1 MPRLILITHLI
12 LLSSLAAWGASYYV
26 SPAGNDASAGT
37 QDKPFATI
45 QFAVNHLN
53 PGDILYVRGGS
64 YRETVAVR
72 QSGNAGAPITIQ
84 AYPGECPIL
93 LGSRP
98 VSGPWT
104 PHKGF
109 IYKAS
114 WPTQPLQVF
123 TDGHLLNE
131 ARWPATAIEDF
142 PNMTYAVAD
151 AGSQDYI
158 SYSALP
164 AADLTGAWVH
174 IMAGEAWVAYSRQV
188 TSHDRVSG
196 KLAFSQPINQ
206 MVELIPHRGSHFYVF
221 GKLEL
226 LTSPGEWWWDPAA
239 QMLYVWAPGGG
250 SPEGR
255 VEAGTAPAVLDLS
268 GRSYVTVKGLLARG
282 GWFNLQD
289 CTSCT
294 VKDCHLRAPNW
305 IRTVD
310 GYNVWP
316 QYMGGI
322 DVSGTGNLI
331 EGGSV
336 RLAGRS
342 CVHVAG
348 TGNTVRQMTL
358 EDCGLNWAAEAA
370 IMLNESDQS
379 LIERNTIRRTALAGI
394 VMGPRSRVLSN
405 LVENVCLFAEDCGNL
420 NVWSMDGKGAEVAYN
435 ILRGNRVRWGA
446 AIYLDAGSKN
456 FNLHD
461 NLAEGIL
468 WSGANI
474 TGVNTIENNTFA
486 DVQHQGINYVPP
498 SDAIGADWSAGRAAH
513 NVLGQPFPFTVTLS
527 QPLSLIADY
536 AYYFAYTTLKP
547 GPRRVEIDW
556 AQLGQPAWSQQPVP
570 MDLSQV
576 DSIAFS
582 LDAPAAPFSF
592 DIANLRFL
600 PAAGSSDTGAEPVS
614 GLTWTTRCE
623 NGASCALSQKSPG
636 VWSISGSTPFGGTNS
651 LVAGLPA
658 GSKDLRR
665 YRGLAFDLAGTAS
678 RSYGLQGFQ
687 DVDNGPDPAP
697 GRGATLPAAVG
708 ADPAGAWPVCAS
720 TEASV
725 AHGSVVNAASFQP
738 AVAPGCLAS
747 LFGDG
752 LADGAYTDIFNL
764 AQNTF
769 PAVVA
774 GTTVLVNGVPAPLTY
789 VSPRQINF
797 QTPWTTPVGPATV
810 QVARY
815 GFATTGEAVAI
826 PAISPSTF
834 TVNGAAIV
842 NCAGGAVTSGAA
854 CTIWGNGFGPKN
866 GAVRDGVPASP
877 APFLLSDLETAGTCS
892 LTIGGKTAQVAYC
905 GAAPGQIIDQLNFIY
920 PSGVP
925 AGSSTVDAV
934 LTIGSVSG
942 SFKVPAPRGN

>member
-1 MPRLILITHLI
+1 MPRPI
-12 LLSSLAAWGASYYV
+12 LLTHSILFSSLAAWGASYYV
-26 SPAGNDASAGT
+26 SPSGNDTYAGT
-37 QDKPFATI
+37 QDQPFATI
-45 QFAVNHLN
+45 QFAVDHLN
-53 PGDILYVRGGS
+53 PGDVLYVRGGS
-64 YRETVAVR
+64 YNETVTVR
-72 QSGNAGAPITIQ
+72 QSGNASAPITIQ
-84 AYPGECPIL
+84 AYTGECPIL

-98 VSGPWT
+98 VPGPWT
-104 PHKGF
+104 IHQGS

-131 ARWPATAIEDF
+131 ARWPATAMEDF

-164 AADLTGAWVH
+164 AADLTGTWVH
-174 IMAGEAWVAYSRQV
+174 IMAGQAWVGYSRQV

-196 KLAFSQPINQ
+196 KLAFSPPINQ
-206 MVELIPHRGSHFYVF
+206 MTELIPRRGSHFYAF

-226 LTSPGEWWWDPAA
+226 LNSPGEWWWDPAA

-250 SPEGR
+250 SPAGR
-255 VEAGTAPAVLDLS
+255 IEAGTAPAVLDLS
-268 GRSYVTVKGLLARG
+268 GRSYVTVQGLLARG
-282 GWFNLQD
+282 GWFNLQN

-305 IRTVD
+305 ARTVD
-310 GYNVWP
+310 GYSLWP
-316 QYMGGI
+316 QHMGGI

-348 TGNTVRQMTL
+348 TGNAVRQMTL
-358 EDCGLNWAAEAA
+358 EDCGLNWANEAG

-379 LIERNTIRRTALAGI
+379 LIERNTVRRTALAGI
-394 VMGPRSRVLSN
+394 VMGPRSRVLTN

-420 NVWSMDGKGAEVAYN
+420 NVWQMDGKGAEVAYN
-435 ILRGNRVRWGA
+435 ILRGNNVRWGA
-446 AIYLDAGSKN
+446 AIYLDAGSPN
-456 FNLHD
+456 FYLHD

-474 TGVNTIENNTFA
+474 TATDTIENNTFA
-486 DVQHQGINYVPP
+486 DVQHQAINFVPP
-498 SDAIGADWSAGRAAH
+498 SNAIGADWSAGRAAH
-513 NVLGQPFPFTVTLS
+513 NVTGQPFPLTVTLY
-527 QPLSLIADY
+527 QPVSLIPDY

-556 AQLGQPAWSQQPVP
+556 SQLGQGAWSQQPVP

-576 DSIAFS
+576 DSVVFA
-582 LDAPAAPFSF
+582 LDPPVAPFSF
-592 DIANLRFL
+592 DIASLRLL
-600 PAAGSSDTGAEPVS
+600 PAAGSGDSGAVPVS
-614 GLTWTTRCE
+614 GATWTITCQ
-623 NGASCALSQKSPG
+623 NGATCALSQKSPG
-636 VWSISGSTPFGGTNS
+636 VWTISGSTPFNGTNA
-651 LVAGLPA
+651 LFAALPA
-658 GSKDLRR
+658 GSKDLRQ
-665 YRGLAFDLAGTAS
+665 YRGLAFDLSGTAS
-678 RSYGLQGFQ
+678 RSYDLQGYQ

-725 AHGSVVNAASFQP
+725 THGSVVNAASFQP
-738 AVAPGCLAS
+738 AVAQGCLTS
-747 LFGDG
+747 LFGSG
-752 LADGAYTDIFNL
+752 LADGVYGSTFDL
-764 AQNTF
+764 ARGTF
-769 PAVVA
+769 PSVMA
-774 GTTVLVNGVPAPLTY
+774 GTTVLVNGIPAPLIY
-789 VSPRQINF
+789 VSPTQINF
-797 QTPWTTPVGPATV
+797 QAPWATPVGPAGV

-815 GFATTGEAVAI
+815 GFATGSEAVTF
-826 PAISPSTF
+826 PAAAPSAF
-834 TVNGAAIV
+834 AVNGTAIV
-842 NCAGGAVTSGAA
+842 NCAGGTVTAGAT

-877 APFLLSDLETAGTCS
+877 APFLLSDLETIGICS
-892 LTIGGKTAQVAYC
+892 LTIGGKTAQVTYC
-905 GAAPGQIIDQLNFIY
+905 GAAPGQITDQLNFIY
-920 PSGVP
+920 PPGVP

-942 SFKVPAPRGN
+942 SFKMPAPAQ

>member
-1 MPRLILITHLI
+1 MTSLMKRFF
-12 LLSSLAAWGASYYV
+12 LLSLFSSFGVWGASYYV
-26 SPAGNDASAGT
+26 SPAGSDGSAGT
-37 QDKPFATI
+37 ADQPFATI
-45 QFAVNHLN
+45 QFAVDHLS
-53 PGDILYVRGGS
+53 PGDVLYVRGGN
-64 YRETVAVR
+64 YRETVTVR
-72 QSGNAGAPITIQ
+72 QSGNAAAPITIQ
-84 AYPGECPIL
+84 AYPGECPML

-98 VSGPWT
+98 VPGPWT
-104 PHKGF
+104 LHKGS

-123 TDGHLLNE
+123 ADGHLLNE

-142 PNMTYAVAD
+142 PNTTYVAAD

-164 AADLTGAWVH
+164 AVDLTGAWVH
-174 IMAGEAWVAYSRQV
+174 IMAGQAWVVYSRQV
-188 TSHDRVSG
+188 TSHDRASG
-196 KLAFSQPINQ
+196 KLAFSPPINA
-206 MVELIPHRGSHFYVF
+206 MTELIPQRGSHFYAF

-226 LTSPGEWWWDPAA
+226 LSSPGQWWWDPAA
-239 QMLYVWAPGGG
+239 QMLYVWAPAGG

-255 VEAGTAPAVLDLS
+255 IEAGTAPAVLDLS

-282 GWFNLQD
+282 GWFNLQNS
-289 CTSCT
+289 TSCT

-305 IRTVD
+305 MRTVD

-316 QYMGGI
+316 QHMGGI
-322 DVSGTGNLI
+322 EVSGTGNLI

-358 EDCGLNWAAEAA
+358 EDCAVTWANEAA
-370 IMLNESDQS
+370 IMLSESDQS
-379 LIERNTIRRTALAGI
+379 LIERNTVRRTALAGI
-394 VMGPRSRVLSN
+394 VLGPRSRVLSN

-420 NVWSMDGKGAEVAYN
+420 NTWSMDGKGAEVAYN
-435 ILRGNRVRWGA
+435 ILRGNKTRWGA
-446 AIYLDAGSKN
+446 AIYLDAGSPN
-456 FNLHD
+456 FYLHD

-474 TGVNTIENNTFA
+474 TAINTIEHNTFA

-498 SDAIGADWSAGRAAH
+498 SNAIGADWSAGRAAH
-513 NVLGQPFPFTVTLS
+513 NVLGQPFPFTVTLG
-527 QPLSLIADY
+527 QPVSLIADY
-536 AYYFAYTTLKP
+536 ASYFAYTTLKP

-576 DSIAFS
+576 DSVTFG
-582 LDAPAAPFSF
+582 LDAPATPFSF
-592 DIANLRFL
+592 DIGNLRLL
-600 PAAGSSDTGAEPVS
+600 PAAGSGDTGAEPVS
-614 GLTWTTRCE
+614 GLTWSIRCE
-623 NGASCALSQKSPG
+623 NGAACALSQKSPG
-636 VWSISGSTPFGGTNS
+636 VWSISGSTPFGGSNALIAS
-651 LVAGLPA
+651 LPA

-678 RSYGLQGFQ
+678 RSYDLQGYQ
-687 DVDNGPDPAP
+687 DVDNGPDPAS

-708 ADPAGAWPVCAS
+708 ADSAGAWPVCAS
-720 TEASV
+720 TEAAV

-747 LFGDG
+747 VFGDG
-752 LADGAYTDIFNL
+752 LADSTYTDLFDL
-764 AQNTF
+764 ARNAF

-774 GTTVLVNGVPAPLTY
+774 GTTVMVNGTPAPLTY

-797 QTPWTTPVGPATV
+797 QAPWTTTAGPAGV
-810 QVARY
+810 QVTRY
-815 GFATTGEAVAI
+815 GFATTSEAVTI
-826 PAISPSTF
+826 PAAAPSAF
-834 TVNGAAIV
+834 TVNGTAIV
-842 NCAGGAVTSGAA
+842 NCVGGVATAGAA
-854 CTIWGNGFGPKN
+854 CTLWGNGFGPKN
-866 GAVRDGVPASP
+866 GVMRDGVPASS
-877 APFLLSDLETAGTCS
+877 APFLLSDLETSSACS
-892 LTIGGKTAQVAYC
+892 LTIAGKTAQVEFC

-920 PSGVP
+920 PPGVA
-925 AGSSTVDAV
+925 AGLSTVDAV

-942 SFKVPAPRGN
+942 SFKVPAIAQ